1 MSRSGRRSLAERPF
15 AAKNGRVLTAPLS
28 HPSRRA
34 RRRLGLVLAFAM
46 LFAQAGALLH
56 ASSHVAEKRDTTGL
70 HSQLCNQCLSFSTV
84 FALASGGAAVFA
96 ALEHS
101 VETYVSAA
109 SAPLTGQRPASAF
122 RSRAPPAP
130 R

>member
-1 MSRSGRRSLAERPF
+1 
-15 AAKNGRVLTAPLS
+15 
-28 HPSRRA
+28 
-34 RRRLGLVLAFAM
+34 VLAFAL

-56 ASSHVAEKRDTTGL
+56 ATSHAAEKRDTTGL

-84 FALASGGAAVFA
+84 FALASGGAAVIAPIEHTFA
-96 ALEHS
+96 I
-101 VETYVSAA
+101 YVSAA
-109 SAPLTGQRPASAF
+109 PAPLTGQRPASAF